1 LPRASG
7 IGQEAP
13 RNANLSALLTLVH
26 LQGPTTR
33 AALTT
38 ALSLNRSTIGDLTR
52 RLEELGLVIEVP
64 PGEEPVAVSG
74 RRTGRPSLVVAPNED
89 VTVLAV
95 ALDVDRITVAV
106 VGLGGVVLDRRTRL
120 HQRGEHDGERVVE
133 TVGQMCD
140 ELLSLELGDRPL
152 GVGVSVPGAVR
163 ESDGLVRFAPNL
175 GWTDEP
181 FTDLLAAA
189 LKLPVMTANDADLGA
204 RAEHL
209 RGAAVGANDVAYL
222 SGSVGIGG
230 GFYVGGEP
238 LRGAIG
244 FAGEVGH
251 VMVDSSGEQC
261 RCGAIGCLE
270 TKVGENQ
277 LLADA
282 GRLPG
287 GGPPA
292 VAEVIAAAAG
302 GDARARDAVDHAAH
316 WLGVGLRP
324 VFALFNPQVVVLGGL
339 LSQVWSA
346 RHEIVLHG
354 LDPDSLI
361 SARDVLD
368 IRPSAL
374 GDDASLIGAAEL
386 AFTPLL
392 VQPTRTARRR
402 PRAAAADGS

>member
-1 LPRASG
+1 MARSGVSQDAS
-7 IGQEAP
+7 
-13 RNANLSALLTLVH
+13 RNANLSALLNLVH

-38 ALSLNRSTIGDLTR
+38 ALGLNRSTIGDLTR
-52 RLEELGLVIEVP
+52 RLEDLGLVLEVP
-64 PGEEPVAVSG
+64 PGEESIVPS
-74 RRTGRPSLVVAPNED
+74 RRTGRPSLVVAPRED

-106 VGLGGVVLDRRTRL
+106 VGLGGVVLDRRTRH
-120 HQRGEHDGERVVE
+120 HQRGEHDGELVVESVSQMCAELIGLGLLGSRVV
-133 TVGQMCD
+133 
-140 ELLSLELGDRPL
+140 
-152 GVGVSVPGAVR
+152 GVGVSIPGSVR
-163 ESDGLVRFAPNL
+163 ESDGFVRFAPNL

-181 FTDLLAAA
+181 FTALLSAE
-189 LKLPVMTANDADLGA
+189 LGLPVMTANDADLGA

-209 RGAAVGANDVAYL
+209 RGAAVGADDVAYL

-230 GFYVGGEP
+230 GFFVGGAP

-251 VMVDSSGEQC
+251 VMVDSNGERC

-270 TKVGENQ
+270 TKVGENH
-277 LLADA
+277 LLTDA

-287 GGPPA
+287 GGPAA
-292 VAEVIAAAAG
+292 VVEVIAAAEAG
-302 GDARARDAVDHAAH
+302 DTRARDAVDHAAH

-339 LSQVWSA
+339 LAQVWTA
-346 RHEIVLHG
+346 RQQIVLQG
-354 LDPDSLI
+354 LAPESLI
-361 SARDVLD
+361 SARDLLD
-368 IRPSAL
+368 IRPSKL

-392 VQPTRTARRR
+392 MQPGRIDEEQV
-402 PRAAAADGS
+402 AAAGG